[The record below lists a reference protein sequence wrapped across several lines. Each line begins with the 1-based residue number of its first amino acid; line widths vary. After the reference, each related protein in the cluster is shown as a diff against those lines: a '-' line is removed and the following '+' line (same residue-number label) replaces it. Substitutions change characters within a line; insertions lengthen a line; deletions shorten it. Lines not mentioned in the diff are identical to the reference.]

1 MTRESENFIETSSK
15 IRLHCVEVK
24 YFVIPEELKNYIVY
38 RDGEQLGDGAGGRG
52 DGQAGQGEGQEERHQ
67 LELGR

>member
-1 MTRESENFIETSSK
+1 MSLK
-15 IRLHCVEVK
+15 ISWRHRRKPKSRLHCVEVK
-24 YFVIPEELKNYIVY
+24 YFVIPERNFVKIY

-67 LELGR
+67 LELGG